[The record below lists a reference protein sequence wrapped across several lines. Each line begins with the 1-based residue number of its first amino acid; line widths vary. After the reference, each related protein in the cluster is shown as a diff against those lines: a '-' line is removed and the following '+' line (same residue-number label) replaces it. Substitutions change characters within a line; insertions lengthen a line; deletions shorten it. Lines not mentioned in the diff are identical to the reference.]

1 MRQEVI
7 YLKHLPVQQD
17 FFFDPSRLL
26 AYVGGIGSGKT
37 YVASDKLLEKI
48 INYPLARFFIL
59 SNTFAQLKS
68 GTMMTFFARC
78 RHWGFE
84 YVDRIREKYVI
95 VSKWVGPRLV
105 RAKIECWTAD
115 DWELFRSLEVDFAWL
130 DEGHVWPKMAF
141 LTFLGRL
148 RGYDGTRQIYGD
160 IGQQLWVTAN
170 PPHTTDHWLVDFT
183 TKPANESDD
192 ELLALIGEIEEE
204 RAGADPD
211 APKAPPMKLYMSS
224 TFDNPFLGKAYI
236 RSLLE
241 TMDPELV
248 DIELKGNFGDI
259 GKGKIWRSFSR
270 GKHIVTAAMAADYG
284 IPPLEWDPES
294 EVCWS
299 QDFNI
304 DPLCTVLFQW
314 RRVKAP
320 GFQSVVM
327 YVLDEMRI
335 RDARIE
341 HAAKEFGNRTLPLQI
356 AKRNGL
362 VLYGDPAGNQRSR
375 QTGESDWVALRKGL
389 VAYGIAISRRI
400 PDAPP
405 LRRNRYNATN
415 AKLVNGLGE
424 IGVVLHPRCKY
435 LAIDLNTQFYKP
447 GTSDPLVKKAED
459 GATNTHFGDAFS
471 YPIAE
476 DFPVRAPSKG
486 ADPRR

>member
-1 MRQEVI
+1 MRQEIVR
-7 YLKHLPVQQD
+7 LQHLPPQQD
-17 FFFDPSRLL
+17 FFFDSSRLL
-26 AYVGGIGSGKT
+26 AFVGGIGSGKT
-37 YVASDKLLEKI
+37 YVASDKMLALI
-48 INYPLARFFIL
+48 MRYPLARFFIL

-78 RHWGFE
+78 RHWGFT

-95 VSKWVGPRLV
+95 VEKWVGPQRI

-115 DWELFRSLEVDFAWL
+115 DYELFRSLEVDFAWL

-148 RGYDGTRQIYGD
+148 RGYEGTREVYGD
-160 IGQQLWVTAN
+160 IGQQLFVTAN

-183 TKPANESDD
+183 TKPPNEADD
-192 ELLALIGEIEEE
+192 ELMALVGAIEQE
-204 RAGADPD
+204 RSNPD
-211 APKAPPMKLYMSS
+211 EPQAPPMKLYTSS
-224 TFDNPFLGKAYI
+224 TFDNPFLSKAYI
-236 RSLLE
+236 RTLLE

-270 GKHIVTAAMAADYG
+270 SKHIVTAAMARDYG

-294 EVCWS
+294 EVCWT

-314 RRVKAP
+314 RRVKAK
-320 GFQSVVM
+320 GFQPIVM

-335 RDARIE
+335 RDARLE
-341 HAAKEFGNRTLPLQI
+341 YAGREFGNRTLPLQI

-362 VLYGDPAGNQRSR
+362 VLYGDPSGDNRRLSA
-375 QTGESDWVALRKGL
+375 EADWIELRKH
-389 VAYGIAISRRI
+389 IAANGVSITRRI
-400 PDAPP
+400 PPAAP
-405 LRRNRYNATN
+405 LRRNRYAAAN

-424 IGVVLHPRCKY
+424 IGVVFHPRCKY

-447 GTSDPLVKKAED
+447 GTSEPLVKKAED
-459 GATNTHFGDAFS
+459 GVTNTHFGDAWS

-476 DFPVRAPSKG
+476 DFPVAAPAKG

>member
-1 MRQEVI
+1 MLMRTEVI
-7 YLKHLPVQQD
+7 SLKHLPTQED
-17 FFFDPSRLL
+17 FFYDKSRLS
-26 AYVGGIGSGKT
+26 AYVGGIGTGKT
-37 YVASDKLLEKI
+37 YVASDKLLATI
-48 INYPLARFFIL
+48 IRYPLARYFIL

-95 VSKWVGPRLV
+95 VQKWVGPQLI

-115 DWELFRSLEVDFAWL
+115 DYELFRSLEVDFAWL

-141 LTFLGRL
+141 LTILGRL
-148 RGYDGTRQIYGD
+148 RGYEGTRDVYGD

-183 TKPANESDD
+183 TKPPNEADD
-192 ELLALIGEIEEE
+192 ELMALVGAIEQECTE
-204 RAGADPD
+204 SSEA
-211 APKAPPMKLYMSS
+211 APPMKLFTSS
-224 TFDNPFLGKAYI
+224 TFDNPFLSKAYI
-236 RSLLE
+236 RTLLE

-270 GKHIVTAAMAADYG
+270 GRHIVDASKARDYG
-284 IPPLEWDPES
+284 IPALEWDPNS

-304 DPLCTVLFQW
+304 DPLCTIIFQW
-314 RRVKAP
+314 RRVKVA
-320 GFQSVVM
+320 GFQAVVM

-341 HAAKEFGNRTLPLQI
+341 HAAQEFGNRVLPLQI
-356 AKRNGL
+356 ARRNGL
-362 VLYGDPAGNQRSR
+362 VLYGDPSGDQRSR
-375 QTGESDWVALRKGL
+375 QTGESDWIALRKGL
-389 VAYGIAISRRI
+389 LSYGLSISRRI
-400 PDAPP
+400 PPAAP

-424 IGVVLHPRCKY
+424 IGVVIHPRCKY
-435 LAIDLNTQFYKP
+435 LAIDLNSQFYKP

-476 DFPVRAPSKG
+476 DFPVAAPAQG